1 MKKNIKNNNLKKKNN
16 EKMRENEKKYIE
28 DINLLKKKINQ
39 YFINY

>member
-28 DINLLKKKINQ
+28 EINL
-39 YFINY
+39 